1 MEPERAVITLI
12 AYRLGRVRS
21 SPQLAGRICMLF
33 RAELTAGRAAV
44 TVIRLLPSKPGILP
58 VFTQAGKPVIAKDM
72 AAFVS

>member
-1 MEPERAVITLI
+1 
-12 AYRLGRVRS
+12 
-21 SPQLAGRICMLF
+21 MLF

-44 TVIRLLPSKPGILP
+44 TVIRLLPSKPAILP